1 MDFSKSGYMRKL
13 VLEQF
18 SQYFNL
24 WSILLEIFV
33 EKLFETFILTEVLQI
48 VIEVHGER
56 VDLDSLHNLHK
67 NSIRKFFDILD
78 ELSAKRRVIL

>member
-1 MDFSKSGYMRKL
+1 MNFSKSRYMRKL

-18 SQYFNL
+18 SQDFNL
-24 WSILLEIFV
+24 GSILLEIFV
-33 EKLFETFILTEVLQI
+33 EKLLETLILAEVLQI

-67 NSIRKFFDILD
+67 NSIRKFFYILD
-78 ELSAKRRVIL
+78 